1 MTPIRIVFSTI
12 DSEEKAKALAY
23 QLVQENLA
31 ACVSI
36 VSSLTSI
43 YRWKGAVE
51 EAKEWLMV
59 IKTSA
64 DRVPQLFARLKELH
78 PYEVP
83 EIISFPIESAHEPYL
98 RWVLGEET
106 DH

>member
-1 MTPIRIVFSTI
+1 MTPLRIVFSTV
-12 DSEEKAKALAY
+12 DSEEKAKALAN

-36 VSSLTSI
+36 VSSITSV
-43 YRWKGAVE
+43 YRWKGSIE
-51 EAKEWLMV
+51 EATEWLMV

-64 DRVPQLFARLKELH
+64 ERIPPLFTRLKELH

-83 EIISFPIESAHEPYL
+83 EIISFPIEAAHEPYL
-98 RWVLGEET
+98 QWVLDRG
-106 DH
+106 

>member
-12 DSEEKAKALAY
+12 DSEEKAKTLAY

-43 YRWKGAVE
+43 YRWKNKIE
-51 EAKEWLMV
+51 EATEWLMV

-64 DRVPQLFARLKELH
+64 DRIPQLFARLKELH
-78 PYEVP
+78 P
-83 EIISFPIESAHEPYL
+83 
-98 RWVLGEET
+98 
-106 DH
+106 

>member
-1 MTPIRIVFSTI
+1 MRIVFSTI
-12 DSEEKAKALAY
+12 DSEEKAKTLAY

-31 ACVSI
+31 ACVSV

-43 YRWKGAVE
+43 YRWKGAIE

-64 DRVPQLFARLKELH
+64 DRIPQLFTRLRELH

-83 EIISFPIESAHEPYL
+83 EIISFPIEAAHEPYL
-98 RWVLGEET
+98 QWVLGVGAEPPTE
-106 DH
+106 

>member
-12 DSEEKAKALAY
+12 DSEEKAKTLAY

-36 VSSLTSI
+36 VSSITSI
-43 YRWKGAVE
+43 YKWKGAIE
-51 EAKEWLMV
+51 ETKEWLMV

-64 DRVPQLFARLKELH
+64 DRVPQLFPRLKELH

-83 EIISFPIESAHEPYL
+83 EIISFPIEAAYEPYL
-98 RWVLGEET
+98 QWVLGGGA
-106 DH
+106 

>member
-1 MTPIRIVFSTI
+1 MRIVFSTI
-12 DSEEKAKALAY
+12 DSEEKAKTLAH

-31 ACVSI
+31 ACVSV

-43 YRWKGAVE
+43 YRWKGRLE

-59 IKTSA
+59 IKTTA
-64 DRVPQLFARLKELH
+64 DRIPRLFTRLRELH

-83 EIISFPIESAHEPYL
+83 EIISFPIETAYEPYL
-98 RWVLGEET
+98 RWVLGSEE
-106 DH
+106 